1 MIVYDWEIFMY
12 DWLVTFKDINTNTYV
27 DIINNPTELKN
38 YINKNINKIFVGYNN
53 KQFDDI
59 VTAGVFSDTDPYT
72 TMTYLMNT
80 ENKYSAYKALQIKQL
95 SMITIDLMQ
104 DVLGMSLKQA
114 EGYMN
119 MSVEECTIPFDLDR
133 KLTDVEI
140 KEVLKY
146 CHHDVDATH
155 ELLKVRKGYV
165 NAKLVLIKMF
175 NLSISNLSKTNAG
188 LCAAVLGANR
198 KSRNDE
204 LQYDM
209 IDTIKIEN
217 PEYRKVL
224 ELYTNGPLDYNKHMK
239 LMVGGIEHKF
249 AYGGLHAARD
259 NFIYEGEMWNIDVT
273 SFYPSMMI
281 EYDFQSR
288 NIKDRTLFKTI
299 YNNRVKAKKEGNT
312 LVNEALKLVL
322 NTSYGA
328 TKSEYNGLYDPKMAN
343 QICITG
349 QLLFLDLLEKLE
361 PHCKLVQT
369 NTDGILIIPTHKTQ
383 ITEIIKAW
391 ETRTRM
397 SLEIDICKKI
407 WQKDVNNYIMVIE
420 KNGKEKIKTKGSYV
434 AQYEPGLRNN
444 ARILDLAVVDYFI
457 KGITPEET
465 INNATDIF
473 LFQYITKTG
482 RTYNKTYWQHNG
494 TEIEVNNVNRV
505 YSSKNISDG
514 TLLKYKTGAT
524 IRKDSI
530 ANLPPHCIVDN
541 ANKLTIND
549 IDKTWYIK
557 QAYKRIND
565 FTYAE

>member
-12 DWLVTFKDINTNTYV
+12 DWLVTFKDITTNTYV
-27 DIINNPTELKN
+27 DIVNDTNELKN

-59 VTAGVFSDTDPYT
+59 ITAGIFSDIDPYT
-72 TMTYLMNT
+72 TMTYLMNS
-80 ENKYSAYKALQIKQL
+80 ENKYSAYKALKIKQL
-95 SMITIDLMQ
+95 PLISIDLMQ

-119 MSVEECTIPFDLDR
+119 MSVEECSIPFDLER
-133 KLTDVEI
+133 KLTEAEI

-146 CHHDVDATH
+146 CHHDVDATY

-165 NAKLVLIKMF
+165 NAKLTLIKMF
-175 NLSISNLSKTNAG
+175 NLAISNLSKTNAG
-188 LCAAVLGANR
+188 LCATVLGAVHE
-198 KSRNDE
+198 SRNDE
-204 LQYDM
+204 LQYD
-209 IDTIKIEN
+209 IVDTIKIEK

-224 ELYTNGPLDYNKHMK
+224 DLYTNGTIDYDKSIK
-239 LMVGGIEHKF
+239 IIIGGIEHKF

-288 NIKDRTLFKTI
+288 NIKDRSLFKTI
-299 YNNRVKAKKEGNT
+299 YKNRVEAKKEGND
-312 LVNEALKLVL
+312 LVNNALKLVL

-328 TKSEYNGLYDPKMAN
+328 TKSKYNALYDPKMAN

-361 PHCKLVQT
+361 PYCKLVQT
-369 NTDGILIIPTHKTQ
+369 NTDGILIIPNNKTK
-383 ITEIIKAW
+383 IMEIIKEW
-391 ETRTRM
+391 EHRTRM

-407 WQKDVNNYIMVIE
+407 WQKDVNNYIMIID
-420 KNGKEKIKTKGSYV
+420 KKGKEKIKTKGGYV

-444 ARILDLAVVDYFI
+444 ARILDIAVVDYFT
-457 KGITPEET
+457 KGISPEET
-465 INNATDIF
+465 INNAEDIF

-482 RTYNKTYWQHNG
+482 RTYNKTYWQHNNV
-494 TEIEVNNVNRV
+494 EIEVNNVNRV
-505 YSSKNISDG
+505 YSSKNTSDG
-514 TLLKYKTGAT
+514 TLLKYKIGET

-541 ANKLTIND
+541 ANKLNIND

-565 FTYAE
+565 FMIA

>member
-1 MIVYDWEIFMY
+1 MY
-12 DWLVTFKDINTNTYV
+12 DWLVTFKDIATNTYV
-27 DIINNPTELKN
+27 DIINDPIELKN
-38 YINKNINKIFVGYNN
+38 YINKNIKKIFVGYNN

-59 VTAGVFSDTDPYT
+59 ITAGIFSDIDPYT
-72 TMTYLMNT
+72 TMTYLMNS
-80 ENKYSAYKALQIKQL
+80 ENKYSAYKALKIKQL
-95 SMITIDLMQ
+95 PLISIDLMQ

-119 MSVEECTIPFDLDR
+119 MSVEECTIPFDLER
-133 KLTDVEI
+133 NLTDAEI

-165 NAKLVLIKMF
+165 NAKLALIKMF

-188 LCAAVLGANR
+188 LCATVLGATPE
-198 KSRNDE
+198 SRNDE
-204 LQYDM
+204 LQYD
-209 IDTIKIEN
+209 IVDTIKIEK

-224 ELYTNGPLDYNKHMK
+224 DLYTNGTIDYDKSIK
-239 LMVGGIEHKF
+239 ITIGGIEHKF

-288 NIKDRTLFKTI
+288 NIKDRSLYKTI
-299 YNNRVKAKKEGNT
+299 YKNRVEAKKQGND
-312 LVNEALKLVL
+312 LVNNALKLVL

-328 TKSEYNGLYDPKMAN
+328 TKSKYNALYDPKMAN

-361 PHCKLVQT
+361 PYCQLVQT
-369 NTDGILIIPTHKTQ
+369 NTDGILIIPNNKTK
-383 ITEIIKAW
+383 IMEIIKEW
-391 ETRTRM
+391 EHRTRM

-407 WQKDVNNYIMVIE
+407 WQKDVNNYIMIID
-420 KNGKEKIKTKGSYV
+420 KKGKEKIKTKGGYV

-444 ARILDLAVVDYFI
+444 ARILDLAVVDYFT
-457 KGITPEET
+457 KGILPEET
-465 INNATDIF
+465 INNAEDIF

-494 TEIEVNNVNRV
+494 AEIEANNVNRV
-505 YSSKNISDG
+505 YSSKNNLDG
-514 TLLKYKTGAT
+514 TLLKYKIGET
-524 IRKDSI
+524 IR
-530 ANLPPHCIVDN
+530 
-541 ANKLTIND
+541 
-549 IDKTWYIK
+549 
-557 QAYKRIND
+557 
-565 FTYAE
+565 